1 MRLRLL
7 AARAITGGPMTL
19 EPPEPDEGQ
28 DPDGNDLH
36 PVGFARVGTLP
47 LASRNAEEVARAAE
61 ASTSHMPPGYC
72 LVWSRTRALI
82 DARYGTASIA
92 WANAADRR
100 YDRNPPRGA
109 FAYWTGGSKGY
120 GHIAVSLGGGLI
132 RSTDADGAGSVA
144 TRHLDWFDT
153 YWPSL
158 TYVGW
163 ADNTNGVRVPGVIGD
178 WFDMA
183 TQAELRAELAPLLT
197 KLDTLTERTE
207 GLRLTLAEITAGL
220 SAIDLE
226 LDGLARSTQV
236 AKAREQIRQLRLL
249 VEAQAAG

>member
-1 MRLRLL
+1 M
-7 AARAITGGPMTL
+7 IP
-19 EPPEPDEGQ
+19 EPPQPDDGQ

-36 PVGFARVGTLP
+36 PVGFARVTTLP

-61 ASTSHMPPGYC
+61 VSTSHMPPGYC

-82 DARYGTASIA
+82 DSRYGTAAIA
-92 WANAADRR
+92 WANASDRR

-109 FAYWTGGSKGY
+109 FCYWTGGSKGY

-144 TRHLDWFDT
+144 TRSLAWFDT
-153 YWPSL
+153 YWSSL
-158 TYVGW
+158 NYVGW
-163 ADNTNGVRVPGVIGD
+163 ADNVNGVRVPGVIERD

-197 KLDTLTERTE
+197 RLDTLTERTE
-207 GLRLTLAEITAGL
+207 GLRVTLTEITSGL
-220 SAIDLE
+220 AAIDLE
-226 LDGLARSTQV
+226 LDSLARSAQV
-236 AKAREQIRQLRLL
+236 AKAREQIRQLRTL